1 MDKIP
6 RSISGTINKKE
17 LVEQAFPS
25 ESNESTEAPD
35 QLSGFT

>member
-17 LVEQAFPS
+17 LVEEAFPAIAS
-25 ESNESTEAPD
+25 ESTESPD
-35 QLSGFT
+35 QLSRFT